1 MFQLTICDDEPAS
14 LLLLEKLVRE
24 WAKNRKIEI
33 QIHLCRNA
41 QQLLFLWEDVKAVD
55 ILLLDIEMPGMD
67 GMSLAHKLR
76 ERQEETEILFVT
88 GFDDYVLAGYDVD
101 AVSYLI
107 KPVKQKQLFFCLDKA
122 AGRRLK
128 KEKFLLFETAEGLTK
143 LRLTEICYLESSAHD
158 TLIHCE
164 CRQGGKEQGEHKQNI
179 LRCRSGIQ
187 KTEQSLEKE
196 SRAFFRIHRSFV
208 VNLACV
214 SRITKRDVIMDSGEA
229 LPIARGRWEALNRAY
244 LNYYRE
250 R

>member
-88 GFDDYVLAGYDVD
+88 GFDDYVLEGYDVD
-101 AVSYLI
+101 AKSSSFSAWI
-107 KPVKQKQLFFCLDKA
+107 KPQADV
-122 AGRRLK
+122 LK
-128 KEKFLLFETAEGLTK
+128 KKNSCCL
-143 LRLTEICYLESSAHD
+143 
-158 TLIHCE
+158 
-164 CRQGGKEQGEHKQNI
+164 
-179 LRCRSGIQ
+179 
-187 KTEQSLEKE
+187 
-196 SRAFFRIHRSFV
+196 
-208 VNLACV
+208 
-214 SRITKRDVIMDSGEA
+214 KRR
-229 LPIARGRWEALNRAY
+229 RG
-244 LNYYRE
+244 
-250 R
+250 